1 MKAGKK
7 VVCFVAAAAMAV
19 GMSAF
24 TGCAEVKTGS
34 VSDGLP
40 ESYADKVTLI
50 IDDAATEAVDAYFQ
64 VDYSVFD
71 EDSTA
76 FDLLEKLKEG
86 GKICFRSQDSVYGAF
101 LEAAGII
108 RDGKEE
114 YLIEADDSAQLFI
127 AIYTNVEKD
136 MAGPNSIRF
145 GNETVESSAV
155 GISSMSLKNGAIIC
169 LTEESWA

>member
-1 MKAGKK
+1 M
-7 VVCFVAAAAMAV
+7 
-19 GMSAF
+19 
-24 TGCAEVKTGS
+24 
-34 VSDGLP
+34 
-40 ESYADKVTLI
+40 
-50 IDDAATEAVDAYFQ
+50 
-64 VDYSVFD
+64 
-71 EDSTA
+71 
-76 FDLLEKLKEG
+76 
-86 GKICFRSQDSVYGAF
+86 
-101 LEAAGII
+101 EAAGII

-136 MAGPNSIRF
+136 MAGPNSIQF